1 MNDFL
6 TVNSCFYEM
15 LSSIYKATGVL
26 YPSEKNIKILFLDN
40 AIGNFPEKTEL
51 SMFFELFGSV
61 TVDEMKKLEDFISSF
76 LNENHSENLVKKMCF
91 TVQEKPKM
99 FVRYVVELI
108 VNSQC
113 DKYFIAV
120 SKVKGLSDTITLM
133 LKKNAVTIKLS
144 DIIYVDYGN
153 HSVEMHCTSGN
164 ESFFSVCF
172 SDVAEKLLKNQN
184 FLRSYKNCIVNMD
197 RVKCVDDDSFIMDN
211 GVRISI
217 PKRRLRQILKE
228 YNDYRIIKQ

>member
-6 TVNSCFYEM
+6 TDNSCFYEM

-26 YPSEKNIKILFLDN
+26 YPLEKNIRILFFDN
-40 AIGNFPEKTEL
+40 VIGTFSEKTEL
-51 SMFFELFGSV
+51 KTFFELFGSV
-61 TVDEMKKLEDFISSF
+61 TADEMRKLKDFVSDF
-76 LNENHSENLVKKMCF
+76 LNEKHVGNSVKKMCF
-91 TVQEKPKM
+91 TVQEKPKI
-99 FVRYVVELI
+99 FAQYVVELI
-108 VNSQC
+108 SNSQY
-113 DKYFIAV
+113 DSFFVAV
-120 SKVKGLSDTITLM
+120 SKAESLSDTITLM

-153 HSVEMHCTSGN
+153 HSVEVHCTSGN
-164 ESFFSVCF
+164 ESFFSVSF

-197 RVKCVDDDSFIMDN
+197 RVECARDDSFIMDN

-228 YNDYRIIKQ
+228 YNDYRIIK